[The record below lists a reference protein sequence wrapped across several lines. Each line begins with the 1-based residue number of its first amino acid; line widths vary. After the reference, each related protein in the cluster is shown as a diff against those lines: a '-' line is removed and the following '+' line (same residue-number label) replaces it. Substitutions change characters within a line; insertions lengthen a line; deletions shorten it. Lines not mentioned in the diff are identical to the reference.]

1 MRAARTAHVS
11 EPRPVQVIPVSYD
24 LILWSSAKVGAFP
37 RAHRFTVGDR
47 LITRL
52 MDTLALLVSA
62 QFTPAR
68 RAETLREAN
77 LALEQIRYLFRL
89 AKDLRCLSLD
99 EYEFAVTRLS
109 EKRDSEPRLFNCCNT
124 KEPLYAQPHWYAA
137 LSV

>member
-1 MRAARTAHVS
+1 MR

-47 LITRL
+47 MITRL

-68 RAETLREAN
+68 RGMTT
-77 LALEQIRYLFRL
+77 
-89 AKDLRCLSLD
+89 KTSGW
-99 EYEFAVTRLS
+99 TS
-109 EKRDSEPRLFNCCNT
+109 EERVICTSAGAIP
-124 KEPLYAQPHWYAA
+124 
-137 LSV
+137 